1 MTSLDYFRRFYS
13 AGARENEAIVSLA
26 IGFEALLMDAYARVL
41 SQIPG
46 TTGHACPAMKVS

>member
-41 SQIPG
+41 SRILGRGGAAPW
-46 TTGHACPAMKVS
+46 PA